1 MQDVED
7 EPLFAE
13 RVAGIDI
20 AKAGIEVAVRVPS
33 DTTAGRRQQETRS
46 FRTTRKEL
54 LALADWL
61 RSWGVTKVGM
71 ESTGDYWKPVYF
83 LLEQQDLDCVL
94 YHAAQVKALPGRPK
108 TDKQDAVRIAKIT
121 ERGSL
126 PSSFVPPEDIR
137 RLRTRT
143 RYRRTVTQA
152 RTAEMQRA
160 GKLLEDAHLKL
171 SSVISDIH
179 GVSGRAML
187 EAIIAGERNPVRLA
201 QLARGRMRGKIRQ
214 LEEALDCSFL
224 TGEHVFILTMML
236 AAIDGHTARIS
247 ELTARIEQL
256 TEPYWHQ
263 IDQLD
268 AVHGTGI
275 ITAQDVIAEIG
286 AGMTVFPTAA
296 HLVSWAKWCPQVAR
310 SGGKRKGSNATGR
323 GNRYLSGALGEASMG
338 ARPHRLVPRREIPA
352 AEQAHAQTQSPR
364 RDRQLHPDHLPRP
377 ATGPRRQLSRP
388 RPRLLRPARRYPP
401 PGPQPPQ
408 EPGTPRLQSHPRTPD
423 PRHRPGP
430 ARHRLTSPTEIAD
443 AAPRRRP
450 LPPAHQR
457 LYFRTRTLTEPVA
470 APVTGLLFPD
480 TADTVPR
487 RIHPAY
493 GRRPEPSRSPW
504 RTPVMNARHSSG
516 VYRWTGPRPRF
527 LVSRTRIMPSRA
539 WPTSTQLAPPL
550 PLKLAFRQRRSSTRS
565 ICPQLP
571 SVSGPA
577 KHLAAVASPRT
588 RSNATAALRTTSG
601 SLIV

>member
-33 DTTAGRRQQETRS
+33 DTTAGRRQQETRF

-83 LLEQQDLDCVL
+83 LLEQQDLECVL

-108 TDKQDAVRIAKIT
+108 TDKQDAVWIAKIT

-137 RLRTRT
+137 RLRTHT

-152 RTAEMQRA
+152 RTAEMQRVE
-160 GKLLEDAHLKL
+160 KLLEDAHLKL

-224 TGEHVFILTMML
+224 TGEHVFILAMML
-236 AAIDGHTARIS
+236 AAIDDCTARIS
-247 ELTARIEQL
+247 ELTTRIEQL

-286 AGMTVFPTAA
+286 VDMTVFPTAA
-296 HLVSWAKWCPQVAR
+296 HLVSWAKWCPQVSR

-323 GNRYLSGALGEASMG
+323 GNPYLSAALGEASMAAGRTDSFLG
-338 ARPHRLVPRREIPA
+338 AKYRRLNKRMPKRKALVATGNSILTTYHALLSDPA
-352 AEQAHAQTQSPR
+352 ASYHDLGPDYYDQRAGTRRQARNHLKSLERLGYKVTIEPLTPDTSPA
-364 RDRQLHPDHLPRP
+364 LP
-377 ATGPRRQLSRP
+377 ATS
-388 RPRLLRPARRYPP
+388 
-401 PGPQPPQ
+401 
-408 EPGTPRLQSHPRTPD
+408 
-423 PRHRPGP
+423 
-430 ARHRLTSPTEIAD
+430 
-443 AAPRRRP
+443 
-450 LPPAHQR
+450 
-457 LYFRTRTLTEPVA
+457 
-470 APVTGLLFPD
+470 
-480 TADTVPR
+480 
-487 RIHPAY
+487 
-493 GRRPEPSRSPW
+493 
-504 RTPVMNARHSSG
+504 
-516 VYRWTGPRPRF
+516 
-527 LVSRTRIMPSRA
+527 
-539 WPTSTQLAPPL
+539 
-550 PLKLAFRQRRSSTRS
+550 
-565 ICPQLP
+565 
-571 SVSGPA
+571 
-577 KHLAAVASPRT
+577 
-588 RSNATAALRTTSG
+588 
-601 SLIV
+601 